1 MSSFSPS
8 SPLLTLVVTPKGS
21 CTTQDI
27 LAKFHPIMKQRGYG
41 NFEMEETG
49 FYLASKPGDGI
60 LSAVKFV
67 FAEVENDSVA
77 INIDRTSIFGLK
89 GVEKELNAIKDA
101 YDSSL
106 DCVTIVNG
114 PNYTSA
120 FLGNFLYTALPIYSS
135 AAIVALVMYQIG
147 GFPGS
152 HFINVFLY
160 ATLGII
166 GAKTKYWVNER
177 RKQRPV
183 WRSVLVLFLA
193 APAVLAVWPLFSW
206 PSRPLAK
213 AYSEMPETNYHHHL
227 LTS

>member
-8 SPLLTLVVTPKGS
+8 STLLTLVVTPTGS
-21 CTTQDI
+21 STAKDI
-27 LAKFHPIMKQRGYG
+27 LTKFHPIMKQRGYG
-41 NFEMEETG
+41 NFEKEEAG
-49 FYLASKPGDGI
+49 FYLASKPGDGV

-67 FAEVENDSVA
+67 FAEVENASVV
-77 INIDRTSIFGLK
+77 INIDGTSIFGLK
-89 GVEKELNAIKDA
+89 GVEQELQAIKDA

-120 FLGNFLYTALPIYSS
+120 FLGNVLFTALPIYSS
-135 AAIVALVMYQIG
+135 AAIVALAMYQIG

-177 RKQRPV
+177 RKQRPA

-193 APAVLAVWPLFSW
+193 APVVLAVLALIFM
-206 PSRPLAK
+206 AIK
-213 AYSEMPETNYHHHL
+213 AFG
-227 LTS
+227 